1 MSCISYRL
9 LKSPYT
15 VLDTQGTR
23 SKKKKQSCH
32 FQISAFHCCSV
43 AKSCLTL
50 CYPMN
55 CSAPGLPV
63 PHHILHFAQVHVHC
77 ISDPIQPS
85 QLLSPLFPCAF
96 SLCQHQGLFQLVG
109 WSRQVTKYWSFSFS
123 ISPSNEYS
131 GLISF
136 RTDWFDLA
144 SKRLSRVFSST
155 AV

>member
-1 MSCISYRL
+1 
-9 LKSPYT
+9 
-15 VLDTQGTR
+15 
-23 SKKKKQSCH
+23 
-32 FQISAFHCCSV
+32 
-43 AKSCLTL
+43 
-50 CYPMN
+50 MN

-123 ISPSNEYS
+123 ISPSNECS
-131 GLISF
+131 GLISC
-136 RTDWFDLA
+136 RIDWFDLLAIQGTLKSLLQHHNSKA
-144 SKRLSRVFSST
+144 SILQCSVKTSSLGYNHKIQQKNVLQKGENSPNLT
-155 AV
+155 NADKHQERRI